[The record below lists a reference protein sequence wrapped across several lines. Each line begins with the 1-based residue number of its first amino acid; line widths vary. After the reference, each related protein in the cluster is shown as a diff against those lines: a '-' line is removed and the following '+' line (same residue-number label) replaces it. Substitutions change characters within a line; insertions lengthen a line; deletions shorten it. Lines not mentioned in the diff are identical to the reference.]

1 MVAVKNWLPQKE
13 TSKSNQYSTTKER
26 VMTTQTR
33 EGGKK
38 ARARKKDIVRFKLSL
53 VRGMNSRDDSCTHH
67 TVCGDDSCTHH
78 TVCGHVLWRPDSRL
92 WRPAVDFIVELI
104 EAVCDIIHMVQDG
117 EGKFIYP
124 VKLMIFYWMM
134 LEKWM

>member
-1 MVAVKNWLPQKE
+1 
-13 TSKSNQYSTTKER
+13 
-26 VMTTQTR
+26 MTTQTR

-92 WRPAVDFIVELI
+92 
-104 EAVCDIIHMVQDG
+104 
-117 EGKFIYP
+117 
-124 VKLMIFYWMM
+124 
-134 LEKWM
+134 